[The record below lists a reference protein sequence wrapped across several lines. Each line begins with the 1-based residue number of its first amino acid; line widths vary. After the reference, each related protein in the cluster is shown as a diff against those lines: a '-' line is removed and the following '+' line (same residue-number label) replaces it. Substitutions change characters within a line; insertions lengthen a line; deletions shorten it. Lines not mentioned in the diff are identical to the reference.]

1 LSGRFSDLPDL
12 SIRRP
17 TLIVVMNLLI
27 VIAGMSA
34 LFGVEVRELPDID
47 RPTVMVRAFFDG
59 ASPETMDA
67 EVTSVIEGAV
77 ARVSGVKTINSASEE
92 NNARVRAEFS
102 LKTELDVA
110 ANDVREAV
118 SRIKRRL
125 PEGVEDVTIV
135 KADTDASPIIRLALV
150 SDRLPQEA
158 LTRLAEDDVTAE
170 LSAIPGVAT
179 VQLFGNQERVLRIV
193 VEPMR
198 LARFGLS
205 IDDVASALRSTSLDV
220 PVGSFKSDNQLL
232 LVRADASIWRPSDIE
247 ALELRTDI
255 KLGDVARAYYGPAEA
270 ESYSLLN
277 GRKVIGLGIIRRAQS
292 NTIAISDDVDK
303 AISRL
308 NRRLDGASIVKVSD
322 DAQFIRGSVY
332 EVVTSL
338 LIAVGIVFTVIY
350 IFMGSLRATLI
361 PAVAIPVAL
370 IGTIA
375 AIWLIGFSINILTL
389 LALVLATGMIV
400 DDAVVVIENVH
411 RHRTL
416 GLKPLAAAVVGTRQV
431 FFAVIAT
438 SATLI
443 SVFLP
448 IAFLPS
454 NAGQLFTEFGIV
466 LAIAVAISSFVA
478 LSICPLLASRL
489 PPMSGEQGAKK
500 GGMLVALGRRLEAI
514 YQRFLDFTLSA
525 RFLVLGGTAMIALTA
540 IFVYPTINE
549 ELLPKE
555 DRGAIYVI
563 LQGPDGVGLDYM
575 DRQSA
580 QVEALLKPYQE
591 RGEIGD
597 VMSIVGRWDLNRVWI
612 VAPLAPWDKRTRSQS
627 DIARELRKPL
637 RGITGAH
644 VRIRQPNSLNL
655 RRSGGRLEFAMTGS
669 NYKDLAAAADDFR
682 LKMHERLP
690 QFEDPEVEFQQTQPQ
705 LSIKVDRRRAEDLG
719 VPVQGIANTL
729 RAMVAGYKVAELN
742 VNDRSIP
749 VMLESAAGAIDDPG
763 DLNNLFVSTKR
774 AELVPLSSFVTLEEV
789 GVAAELDRTA
799 QKRAVEIDTP
809 LPPGYP
815 MRKAMAEVQAIAD
828 EILPPGID
836 LRFLREAATL
846 EETSNEV
853 ALTFAIAVLVV
864 LLVLAA
870 QFESVMSALV
880 IVLTVPFGLAAA
892 IFALKLTGT
901 TLNIYSQIGLIMLVG
916 LMAKNGILVV
926 EFADQLRDR
935 GHNVMEAVRLAAT
948 TRLRPVIMTMLSTVF
963 GALPLILGGGPGA
976 EARAAIGWVVFGGL
990 GIATLFT
997 LVLIPV
1003 IYSLLAPLTS
1013 SRAHAGIRL
1022 DRELRDVETETEP
1035 TSSKEAVQVGAAE

>member
-1 LSGRFSDLPDL
+1 MSGRFSDLPDL

-555 DRGAIYVI
+555 DRGAIYVM